1 MYSWCLSNRKKVER
15 VCFGCLFNRKRW
27 NECVVGACLIEK
39 GGTRCCWCLSNRKR
53 WNECVVGACLI
64 EKGGTSVLL
73 VLV

>member
-1 MYSWCLSNRKKVER
+1 MCCWCLSN
-15 VCFGCLFNRKRW
+15 GKRW

-39 GGTRCCWCLSNRKR
+39 K